1 MSEYEFKVQRAMPVL
16 PLRGLA
22 VFPGMLLNF
31 DVERPMSAAALNLA
45 MSEDQI
51 IFLTAQKDL
60 AKDVPFLDD
69 IYHIGTVCRVRQ
81 MLRQPGGKTIR
92 VMVEGIGR
100 GRIVGMITDSPC
112 LYTEVEP
119 LPDVEE
125 KPSVR
130 IEALCRRCVSLY
142 SQYLQASD
150 NLLQETLVSIMANTD
165 PKYISNFVAQNTY
178 LKPEEKQQLLEELR
192 PSRRLA
198 RLDVYKRQA
207 SILAKVTRDRYMCA
221 LAEKYQIG
229 RASCRERV

>member
-60 AKDVPFLDD
+60 AKDVPFLED

-112 LYTEVEP
+112 LYTEVDP
-119 LPDVEE
+119 LPDMEE

-142 SQYLQASD
+142 IQYLQ
-150 NLLQETLVSIMANTD
+150 
-165 PKYISNFVAQNTY
+165 
-178 LKPEEKQQLLEELR
+178 
-192 PSRRLA
+192 
-198 RLDVYKRQA
+198 
-207 SILAKVTRDRYMCA
+207 DRKC
-221 LAEKYQIG
+221 
-229 RASCRERV
+229 VV

>member
-81 MLRQPGGKTIR
+81 MLRQPGGKTNP
-92 VMVEGIGR
+92 GDGR
-100 GRIVGMITDSPC
+100 GYRTRPHSGHDYGFA
-112 LYTEVEP
+112 LP
-119 LPDVEE
+119 LH
-125 KPSVR
+125 R
-130 IEALCRRCVSLY
+130 GGA
-142 SQYLQASD
+142 AS
-150 NLLQETLVSIMANTD
+150 
-165 PKYISNFVAQNTY
+165 
-178 LKPEEKQQLLEELR
+178 
-192 PSRRLA
+192 
-198 RLDVYKRQA
+198 
-207 SILAKVTRDRYMCA
+207 
-221 LAEKYQIG
+221 
-229 RASCRERV
+229 

>member
-100 GRIVGMITDSPC
+100 GPLNIAGMPVWRDAAGGVGTPTSDNVRTRLTAATRRLLVIVNGYDGNA
-112 LYTEVEP
+112 
-119 LPDVEE
+119 
-125 KPSVR
+125 
-130 IEALCRRCVSLY
+130 EALRRTADDIRALLRRY
-142 SQYLQASD
+142 GASD
-150 NLLQETLVSIMANTD
+150 GGTL
-165 PKYISNFVAQNTY
+165 
-178 LKPEEKQQLLEELR
+178 
-192 PSRRLA
+192 RLV
-198 RLDVYKRQA
+198 RH
-207 SILAKVTRDRYMCA
+207 
-221 LAEKYQIG
+221 G
-229 RASCRERV
+229 